1 MEDMHFLAWEHQ
13 NQPQNPE
20 TARQFVVYRFR
31 AGEKADIN
39 RAENIVA
46 VTPDNFFV
54 LPYEG
59 GRNEYTYAVTALDAF
74 KNEGKA
80 AKIKVRL

>member
-1 MEDMHFLAWEHQ
+1 MHFLAWEHRR
-13 NQPQNPE
+13 QPQNPE
-20 TARQFVVYRFR
+20 TARQFVIYRFS
-31 AGEKADIN
+31 ANEKVDLD

-46 VTPDNFFV
+46 VTPDNFYV

-59 GRNEYTYAVTALDAF
+59 GGNKYTYAVTALDAF

-80 AKIKVRL
+80 AKIKVKL